1 MNLMQGRSGLPE
13 RLSQSFR
20 LYARACSVAAVG
32 LTLVSCAGVGHAA
45 TNEIPGRVLH
55 FNMDEIHAGA
65 IIDLVT
71 SNAIGRVTNVHIIT
85 QGRLSSACEF
95 AYKNSYIQVA
105 DAPALNPKQVTVA
118 LWFKT
123 GKEAWASRYL
133 LEKGAERGY
142 ALSIAG
148 GGKENPH
155 RGKLR
160 AAVNGR
166 DCFSDAPV
174 TDDLWHHAAATY
186 DGQTLKLYVD
196 GILQKQTAALHGEIA
211 TNTHSLTL
219 GMNRS
224 SPSGQEKEISF
235 EGAMDEVTVFN
246 RALDEAEIKR
256 VLSAVKTKFSKQ
268 QVARRLTELK
278 ELLDR
283 GLILQDFYDRKVQE
297 CEVVE

>member
-1 MNLMQGRSGLPE
+1 MKLMQGRSGLPE
-13 RLSQSFR
+13 RLSQALR
-20 LYARACSVAAVG
+20 LYTRAYSVAAVG
-32 LTLVSCAGVGHAA
+32 LSLVSCAGVSRAS
-45 TNEIPGRVLH
+45 TNEIPGQVLH

-71 SNAIGRVTNVHIIT
+71 SNAIGRVTNAHIAL
-85 QGRLSSACEF
+85 QGKLGGACEF

-105 DAPALNPKQVTVA
+105 DAPALNPKHVTMA

-148 GGKENPH
+148 GGKENPR

-166 DCFSDAPV
+166 DCFSDAAV

-196 GILQKQTAALHGEIA
+196 GVLQKQAAALHGEIA
-211 TNTHSLTL
+211 ANAHSLTL

-224 SPSGQEKEISF
+224 SPSGQEKENSF
-235 EGAMDEVTVFN
+235 EGTMDEVTVFS
-246 RALDEAEIKR
+246 RALSEAEIKR
-256 VLSAVKTKFSKQ
+256 VLSAVKPKFTKQ
-268 QVARRLTELK
+268 QVARRLVELK
-278 ELLDR
+278 DLFDR
-283 GLILQDFYDRKVQE
+283 GLILKDFYDRKVQE